1 MLLKV
6 KIVKCN
12 KSKTKLELKLF
23 LSFSKYNIQRILYL
37 IIKNFQMKE
46 LLIRVI
52 MIKSINNKIKRILN
66 YQKLLTDSRNLGLL
80 TCTEIIIYIEY
91 LIILLLGICVILK

>member
-52 MIKSINNKIKRILN
+52 MIKSINNKIKGILN
-66 YQKLLTDSRNLGLL
+66 Y
-80 TCTEIIIYIEY
+80 
-91 LIILLLGICVILK
+91 